1 MKIAVI
7 GRSAYAILLKKYIR
21 KGFVVKHFN
30 SLHDENFKK
39 FNSVDVIVSM
49 TWGKSIWGEKKK
61 QKVPDLK
68 QLKLIHLPG
77 SGTDGINF
85 SLVPEGCIV
94 CNVYEH
100 EIAISE
106 FVLANLLNWEI
117 NLIDKIK
124 KFKLYNWEDSMLFSN
139 NPHTE
144 LNKKKIAII
153 GYGRIG
159 KEIAKKLS
167 VFNASV
173 SVITKR
179 KIKKDIFFQKNVLI
193 KNIVKNI
200 KEYDYLIVA
209 CDLNKSTLNLIT
221 KKEMSRMNK
230 KSVIVNIAR
239 GPIVNEKDLYLSL
252 KNNIIGG
259 AIIDTWYKYPEKDNY
274 RYFKPSKYNFA
285 KLNNIVMTPH
295 LSALTESLLERRIK
309 IISKNIMAIKENK
322 KLINVVHSEE

>member
-7 GRSAYAILLKKYIR
+7 GRFAYAMMLKKYLR
-21 KGFVVKHFN
+21 KGFVVKYFN
-30 SLHDENFKK
+30 SLRDESLKNFK
-39 FNSVDVIVSM
+39 NVEVLISM
-49 TWGKSIWGEKKK
+49 TWGKSIWGENTT
-61 QKVPDLK
+61 QKVPHLK

-85 SLVPEGCIV
+85 SLVPKGCIV

-106 FVLANLLNWEI
+106 FVIANLLNWEI

-124 KFKLYNWEDSMLFSN
+124 KFKLYNWEDSMLFSSS
-139 NPHTE
+139 PHSE

-159 KEIAKKLS
+159 KEITKKLKA
-167 VFNASV
+167 FNTPV
-173 SVITKR
+173 TVITRR
-179 KIKKDIFFQKNVLI
+179 KIKKDTFFQKNVLI
-193 KNIVKNI
+193 KNITKNI

-221 KKEMSRMNK
+221 KKEMSLMK
-230 KSVIVNIAR
+230 KNSVIVNIAR
-239 GPIVNEKDLYLSL
+239 GSIVNEKDLYFSL

-259 AIIDTWYKYPEKDNY
+259 AIIDTWYKYPEKDNNE
-274 RYFKPSKYNFA
+274 YFKPSKYDFA
-285 KLNNIVMTPH
+285 KLKNIIMTPH

-309 IISKNIMAIKENK
+309 IISKNIKAIRENK
-322 KLINVVHSEE
+322 KLINVVHNE